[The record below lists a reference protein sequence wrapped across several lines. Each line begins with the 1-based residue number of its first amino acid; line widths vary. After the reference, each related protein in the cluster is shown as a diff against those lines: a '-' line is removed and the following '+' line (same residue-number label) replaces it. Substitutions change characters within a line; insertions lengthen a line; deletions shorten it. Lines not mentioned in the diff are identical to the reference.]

1 MLSEPKCSPEHL
13 GLHLGQATFRGRT
26 DVTQIS
32 LVYRSYSTV
41 PWAKIVGIWRFM
53 NNTIDWLNNA
63 LGSNWRSKVPD
74 LPMIIE
80 RCILHT
86 SSLPFIRRKLNTRL
100 MYNLVPRCID
110 DQTRLW
116 SCKVC
121 HDTHWWYDVLIR
133 YIVQELDVEVVD
145 VVVIEQEGLVVKLNS
160 VANTKTFIMSEFT
173 GLDSKCKITEK
184 KNS

>member
-1 MLSEPKCSPEHL
+1 MDTPYDGLGVTHL
-13 GLHLGQATFRGRT
+13 FKHFWLWWYHPFKHPHVISSQPSKWRNRPTYYSWRG
-26 DVTQIS
+26 
-32 LVYRSYSTV
+32 
-41 PWAKIVGIWRFM
+41 
-53 NNTIDWLNNA
+53 
-63 LGSNWRSKVPD
+63 KVPG

-100 MYNLVPRCID
+100 MYHLVPRCID

-121 HDTHWWYDVLIR
+121 HDTHRWHDVLIR

-160 VANTKTFIMSEFT
+160 VANTETLIMSELT
-173 GLDSKCKITEK
+173 RLGSKG
-184 KNS
+184 KNSRNKS